1 MLGMCYPDL
10 RRRLC
15 VRPANETGN
24 TGSMQCRQASQ
35 RVHYLDLHVQEE
47 LVTSGYMRA
56 VSTDGSMAAKAKAK
70 TRKTLKQQR
79 LSAFRQFSSPGGFPI
94 LVGRNNRQNDEL
106 THSIAKAADTWLH
119 ARGVPG
125 EVHGSWW
132 CLPVLWWC

>member
-1 MLGMCYPDL
+1 MLTLHAPGKCGEWQRKHALPDS
-10 RRRLC
+10 RRDNGFRVKFEN
-15 VRPANETGN
+15 VR
-24 TGSMQCRQASQ
+24 
-35 RVHYLDLHVQEE
+35 HLHVQEE

-70 TRKTLKQQR
+70 TRKSLKQQR
-79 LSAFRQFSSPGGFPI
+79 LSAFRQFTSTGGFQI

-125 EVHGSWW
+125 EVQGFRW
-132 CLPVLWWC
+132 

>member
-1 MLGMCYPDL
+1 M
-10 RRRLC
+10 
-15 VRPANETGN
+15 
-24 TGSMQCRQASQ
+24 
-35 RVHYLDLHVQEE
+35 HIQEE
-47 LVTSGYMRA
+47 LITSGYMRA

-79 LSAFRQFSSPGGFPI
+79 LSAFRQFTSPGGFQI

-125 EVHGSWW
+125 ENQGFRWYLQMS
-132 CLPVLWWC
+132 